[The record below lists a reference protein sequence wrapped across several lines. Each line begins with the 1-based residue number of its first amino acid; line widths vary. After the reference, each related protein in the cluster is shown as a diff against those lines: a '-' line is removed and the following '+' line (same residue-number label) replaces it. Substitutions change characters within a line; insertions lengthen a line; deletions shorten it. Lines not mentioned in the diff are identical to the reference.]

1 MQEIPGMCLF
11 YYVNANDF
19 YKMSMNAFYKT
30 IFWNCSGECFI
41 DFINLD
47 EDPNLAV

>member
-19 YKMSMNAFYKT
+19 YKISMNAFYKT
-30 IFWNCSGECFI
+30 IFWNCRERVLEILSI
-41 DFINLD
+41 WMKMPI
-47 EDPNLAV
+47 